1 MEINLKYYGDS
12 LQKGSAMGYYL
23 IDNPPRS
30 PQFYPSRNSA
40 WKGGIVIH
48 TTEGVG
54 GYDSAENTAAF
65 ISRRSDPGSYHV
77 ITDLDGAV
85 WLMPITYVAYGVAAS
100 GFNSTCVMVALAAR
114 SADLDLSN
122 GYTPTEID
130 FMAKAIVDAWNEGGF
145 DPMAGLQF
153 IGDNVKNGQGLA
165 HHGDVQPAD
174 RSDAWSRRPQRA
186 EFDAYLLQRI
196 AAHAGNAAPAA
207 PPVFVPPAPPASSIW
222 RVGSTGDK
230 VREIQRIVGVP
241 DDGVF
246 GPQTEAAVRQWQSNL
261 KLNADGVWGPATEE
275 ATNNLFA
282 FLANLPVVQEVNP
295 NNEFLQAL
303 SEATTQV
310 LRKGSTGG
318 AVKIVQ
324 AGLNGKGYPLVAD
337 GIFGSGTDSAVRR
350 FQSSRGLV
358 ADGIVGPQTW
368 NALLS

>member
-1 MEINLKYYGDS
+1 
-12 LQKGSAMGYYL
+12 MGYYL
-23 IDNPPRS
+23 LDNPPRS
-30 PQFYPSRNSA
+30 PQFHPSRKNG
-40 WKGGIVIH
+40 WQGGIVIH

-65 ISRRSDPGSYHV
+65 IARRSDPGSYHV
-77 ITDLDGAV
+77 ITDLNGAV
-85 WLMPITYVAYGVAAS
+85 WLMPITYTAYGVAAS

-114 SADLDLSN
+114 SADLDLGN

-130 FMAKAIVDAWNEGGF
+130 FMAKAIVDAWKEAGF

-153 IGDNVKNGQGLA
+153 IGDGVKYGQGLA

-174 RSDAWSRRPQRA
+174 RSDAWSRSPRRA

-196 AAHAGNAAPAA
+196 AANAGGSAPAV
-207 PPVFVPPAPPASSIW
+207 PPVFVPPAPPASSVW

-230 VREIQRIVGVP
+230 VREIQRVVGVP

-246 GPQTEAAVRQWQSNL
+246 GPRTEAAVRQWQSNL

-295 NNEFLQAL
+295 NNEFLQSL
-303 SEATTQV
+303 NEATKQV
-310 LRKGSTGG
+310 LRQGSTGD
-318 AVKIVQ
+318 AVKVAQ
-324 AGLNGKGYPLVAD
+324 AGLNGKGYRLIAD
-337 GIFGSGTDSAVRR
+337 GVFGPATDGAVRR
-350 FQSSRGLV
+350 FQSSRGLA

>member
-1 MEINLKYYGDS
+1 
-12 LQKGSAMGYYL
+12 MGYYL
-23 IDNPPRS
+23 LDNPPRS
-30 PQFYPSRNSA
+30 PQFHPSRKNG
-40 WKGGIVIH
+40 WQGGIVIH

-77 ITDLDGAV
+77 ITDLNGAV
-85 WLMPITYVAYGVAAS
+85 WLMPITYTAYGVAAS

-114 SADLDLSN
+114 SADLDLGN

-130 FMAKAIVDAWNEGGF
+130 FMAKAIVDAWKEAGF

-153 IGDNVKNGQGLA
+153 IGDGVKYGQGLA

-174 RSDAWSRRPQRA
+174 RSDAWSRSPRRA

-196 AAHAGNAAPAA
+196 AANAGGSAPAA
-207 PPVFVPPAPPASSIW
+207 PPVFVPPAPPASSVW

-230 VREIQRIVGVP
+230 VREIQRVVGVP

-246 GPQTEAAVRQWQSNL
+246 GPRTEAAVRQWQSNL

-303 SEATTQV
+303 NEATKQV
-310 LRKGSTGG
+310 LRQGSTGD
-318 AVKIVQ
+318 AVKVAQ
-324 AGLNGKGYPLVAD
+324 AGLNGKGYRLIAD
-337 GIFGSGTDSAVRR
+337 GVFGPATDGAVRR
-350 FQSSRGLV
+350 FQSSRGLA